1 VNLDTNRRVA
11 KINLVASP
19 VLSSNDGMG
28 HGIWLSEINGVG
40 CRSGCHRANR
50 ERSMKFS
57 GRYPPSRGRPR
68 TGVRLGC
75 APDCQRQLRPR
86 VRRE

>member
-1 VNLDTNRRVA
+1 VAGNIEKGEAPTFVRKRLEIRLDENLDGLFAGVNLDTNRHVA

-40 CRSGCHRANR
+40 FVTATLSSTH
-50 ERSMKFS
+50 
-57 GRYPPSRGRPR
+57 
-68 TGVRLGC
+68 
-75 APDCQRQLRPR
+75 
-86 VRRE
+86 